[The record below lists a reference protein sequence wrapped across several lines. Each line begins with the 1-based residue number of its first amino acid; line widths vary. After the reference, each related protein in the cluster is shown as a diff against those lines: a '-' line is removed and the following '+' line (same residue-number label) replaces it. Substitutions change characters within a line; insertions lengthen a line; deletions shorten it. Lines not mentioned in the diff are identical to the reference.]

1 MRILIASSLK
11 AWFALLFLLL
21 LARGAAQDTIL
32 LKKYVGNLKQVEV
45 MVGRDTLRLLF
56 DTGGGETFISPAV
69 ARRLGKTVYGNATTF
84 RMSGERLHYQLV
96 DSVTLRIGSKAYYHP
111 TMGVW
116 DLMSIL
122 PPGLPPID
130 GVLSLKTFAGRVL
143 SMDLAAGKL
152 VVETEASYRVAV
164 KKMTLLPSRFATGM
178 NGGELTIF
186 LGVRHKNRPYWL
198 LFDSGNL
205 NDLLLS
211 HHSASEWGLQSDTVT
226 VRRQLGILPLSLGKK
241 KWEGAAAS
249 EKIIYDG
256 ALNYNLLSRS
266 RYLIH
271 FGRKEVWME

>member
-1 MRILIASSLK
+1 MRP
-11 AWFALLFLLL
+11 LFLFVLL
-21 LARGAAQDTIL
+21 WLPGRGYAQDTIL
-32 LKKYVGNLKQVEV
+32 LKKYVSHLKQVEV
-45 MVGRDTLRLLF
+45 TVGSDTLHLLF
-56 DTGGGETFISPAV
+56 DTGGGETIISPAV
-69 ARRLGKTVYGNATTF
+69 ARKLGKTVYGNATSF
-84 RMSGERLHYQLV
+84 RMSGEMLHYQKA
-96 DSVTLRIGSKAYYHP
+96 DSVTLTIGGKAFYHP
-111 TMGVW
+111 VVGVW

-122 PPGLPPID
+122 PQGLPPID

-143 SMDLAAGKL
+143 SMELAAGKL
-152 VVETEASYRVAV
+152 VVETESSYKSATRN
-164 KKMTLLPSRFATGM
+164 MTLLPSRFATGM

-211 HHSASEWGLQSDTVT
+211 HSTAREWGLQSDTVT
-226 VRRQLGILPLSLGKK
+226 VRRELGVLPLLLGKK
-241 KWEGAAAS
+241 KWEGTAAS

-256 ALNYNLLSRS
+256 ALNYALLSRA